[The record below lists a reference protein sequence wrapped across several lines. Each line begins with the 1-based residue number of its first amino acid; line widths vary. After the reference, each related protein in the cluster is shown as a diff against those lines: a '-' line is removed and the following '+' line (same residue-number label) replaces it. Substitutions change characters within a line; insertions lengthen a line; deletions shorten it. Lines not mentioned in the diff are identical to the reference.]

1 MTHEHTAH
9 VAAWKKDLVK
19 ELVQDMT
26 GNPIVAIVDLHGI
39 PGQQIQA
46 MRAGLRDHA
55 ALKMT
60 KNNLLLLALDE
71 ASKQRPGLEGLKAA
85 VHGQCAMVA
94 TDINPFKLFRQL
106 ESTKTP
112 APAKAGDIAPK
123 DIVVPKGPTPFG
135 PGPIIGDLQK
145 IGIPAA
151 IEGGKIVVRKDAVLV
166 KMGEPIPA
174 PVAAMLPKLE
184 ILPMIVGMDLRSAF
198 ENGTIYGRDV
208 LNIPEGY
215 YSAMFAT
222 AAFSARALGVSIVFP
237 TKETIVPLIVKAYR
251 ESMGLS
257 ISAAIPTRENI
268 EMLLAKAD
276 SHMLALAAAT
286 GSTDERIVARM
297 TAASAQPAA
306 PAAKAAEKKAE
317 EVEEKDEKVSEEEAA
332 AGLSALF
339 G

>member
-1 MTHEHTAH
+1 MAH

-19 ELVQDMT
+19 ELVKDMT
-26 GNPIVAIVDLHGI
+26 ENPIVAVVDLHGI

-46 MRAGLRDHA
+46 MRAGLREHA
-55 ALKMT
+55 ILKMT
-60 KNNLLLLALDE
+60 KNNLLLLAIEE
-71 ASKQRPGLEGLKAA
+71 AAKSKPGLEGLKEA

-106 ESTKTP
+106 EATKTP
-112 APAKAGDIAPK
+112 APAKPGEIAPV

-151 IEGGKIVVRKDAVLV
+151 IEGGKIVVKKDATLV
-166 KMGEPIPA
+166 KMGQPIPA

-198 ENGTIYGRDV
+198 EDGTIYTRDILDV
-208 LNIPEGY
+208 PEGY

-222 AAFSARALGVSIVFP
+222 AVSNARALGVAIAFP
-237 TKETIVPLIVKAYR
+237 TKETIVPLLAKAFR
-251 ESMGLS
+251 DSLGLS

-276 SHMLALAAAT
+276 SQMIALAAAT
-286 GSTDERIVARM
+286 GSTDERVVARRN
-297 TAASAQPAA
+297 AAAAA
-306 PAAKAAEKKAE
+306 PAAPVAAEKKAE
-317 EVEEKDEKVSEEEAA
+317 EIEEKDEKVSEEDAA

>member
-1 MTHEHTAH
+1 MAH

-19 ELVQDMT
+19 ELVKDMT
-26 GNPIVAIVDLHGI
+26 ENPIVAIVDLHGI
-39 PGQQIQA
+39 PGQQIQS
-46 MRAGLRDHA
+46 MRAGLREHA
-55 ALKMT
+55 ILKMT
-60 KNNLLLLALDE
+60 KNNLLLLAIEE
-71 ASKQRPGLEGLKAA
+71 AAKQRPGLEGLIEF
-85 VHGQCAMVA
+85 VGGQCAMVA

-106 ESTKTP
+106 EATKTP
-112 APAKAGDIAPK
+112 APAKPGEIAPI

-151 IEGGKIVVRKDAVLV
+151 IDGGKIVVKKDATLV
-166 KMGEPIPA
+166 KKGEPIPA

-198 ENGTIYGRDV
+198 EDGMIYKRDV
-208 LNIPEGY
+208 LNIPEDH
-215 YSAMFAT
+215 YSTMFAT
-222 AAFSARALGVSIVFP
+222 AVFNAKALGVAIAFP
-237 TKETIVPLIVKAYR
+237 TKETIIPLIAKAFK

-257 ISAAIPTRENI
+257 ITAAIPTRENI
-268 EMLLAKAD
+268 EILLAKAD
-276 SHMLALAAAT
+276 SQMLALAART

-297 TAASAQPAA
+297 NAAAARPAA
-306 PAAKAAEKKAE
+306 PAAAPAEKKKAE
-317 EVEEKDEKVSEEEAA
+317 EIEEKDEKVSEEEAA

>member
-1 MTHEHTAH
+1 MAH

-19 ELVQDMT
+19 ELVKDMT
-26 GNPIVAIVDLHGI
+26 ENPIVAIVDLHGI
-39 PGQQIQA
+39 PGQQIQS
-46 MRAGLRDHA
+46 MRAGMREHA
-55 ALKMT
+55 ILKMT

-71 ASKQRPGLEGLKAA
+71 AAKQKPGLEGLKEA

-106 ESTKTP
+106 EATKAP
-112 APAKAGDIAPK
+112 APAKAGELAPM

-145 IGIPAA
+145 IGLPAA
-151 IEGGKIVVRKDAVLV
+151 IEGGKIAIRKDTTLV

-184 ILPMIVGMDLRSAF
+184 ILPMIVGLDLRSAF
-198 ENGTIYGRDV
+198 EDGTIYGRDV
-208 LNIPEGY
+208 LDIPEGHY
-215 YSAMFAT
+215 LNLFAT
-222 AAFSARALGVSIVFP
+222 AAFNARALGVAIAFP
-237 TKETIVPLIVKAYR
+237 TKETIVPLIVKAFR
-251 ESMGLS
+251 ESLGLS

-276 SHMLALAAAT
+276 SQMLALAAAS
-286 GSTDERIVARM
+286 GSTDERVVARLSA
-297 TAASAQPAA
+297 AASRPAATA
-306 PAAKAAEKKAE
+306 PAASEKKAE
-317 EVEEKDEKVSEEEAA
+317 EIDEKEEQVSEEEAA